1 MDNYS
6 EMWAEFCFLLSK
18 NISLNTSEKDYENQV
33 VRAIEV
39 LGWREFKNEIERQP
53 NIQIGR
59 DGTLRPDLIIYGD
72 DRRALIVVEVKRPS
86 ENITR
91 DNIMGQLR
99 SYMRQMRADIG
110 FLIGSDL
117 RIFYDGQSNPHPPDP
132 LLLERIDFE
141 ESSKEGI
148 TFIQLF
154 NKANFL
160 GVKYQQYLEAKIE
173 KVNIKREV
181 KTTIDKILSLETKQK
196 IERCLR
202 NEFPDVGDEIFS
214 EAMEKINI
222 VISKKDTAEPVSIQP
237 AITQNRPAKSRKPEA
252 DGYIN
257 KQVQSF
263 ILLGTTHYPR
273 YWKDLL
279 VTVAEE
285 MYRRHAAEF
294 DRCLSLRGP
303 RMSYFS
309 KNASE
314 LRQPAHIP
322 GSKYYA
328 ETYLNANS
336 IVRRSRELIE
346 LFGYTA
352 NDLIVSVK
360 E

>member
-1 MDNYS
+1 MNNYS

-59 DGTLRPDLIIYGD
+59 DGTLRPDLIIYGN

-99 SYMRQMRADIG
+99 SYIRQMRADIG

-117 RIFYDGQSNPHPPDP
+117 RIFYDGQSNPHPDP

-154 NKANFL
+154 NKESFL
-160 GVKYQQYLEAKIE
+160 GARYQEYLEAKIE

-181 KTTIDKILSLETKQK
+181 KTTVDKILSLETKQK
-196 IERCLR
+196 VERCLR

-222 VISKKDTAEPVSIQP
+222 VISKKGTDEATQIRP
-237 AITQNRPAKSRKPEA
+237 AITQNRPPRDRKPEA
-252 DGYIN
+252 DDYIN

-263 ILLGTTHYPR
+263 TLLGTAYHPR

-285 MYRRHAAEF
+285 MYRGHAAEF

-309 KNASE
+309 TNASE

-352 NDLIVSVK
+352 NDLIVFVQ

>member
-1 MDNYS
+1 MNNYS

-18 NISLNTSEKDYENQV
+18 NISLNMSEKDYENQV

-59 DGTLRPDLIIYGD
+59 DGTLRPDLIIYGN

-99 SYMRQMRADIG
+99 SYMRQLRADIG

-117 RIFYDGQSNPHPPDP
+117 RIFYDGQSNPHPDP
-132 LLLERIDFE
+132 LSLERIDFE

-148 TFIQLF
+148 TFVQLF
-154 NKANFL
+154 NKENFL
-160 GVKYQQYLEAKIE
+160 SDEYQKYLEAKIE

-181 KTTIDKILSLETKQK
+181 KTTVDKILSLETKQK

-214 EAMEKINI
+214 EAMERINI
-222 VISKKDTAEPVSIQP
+222 VISKKGTDEATQIRP
-237 AITQNRPAKSRKPEA
+237 ASTQNRPSRGRKPEGS
-252 DGYIN
+252 DYIN

-263 ILLGTTHYPR
+263 TLLGTAYYPR

-309 KNASE
+309 TSASE

-336 IVRRSRELIE
+336 IVRRSRELTE

-352 NDLIVSVK
+352 EDLVVSVK

>member
-1 MDNYS
+1 MNDYS
-6 EMWAEFCFLLSK
+6 EMWAEFCFLLSR
-18 NISLNTSEKDYENQV
+18 NISLNTSERDYENQV
-33 VRAIEV
+33 VRAIEL

-59 DGTLRPDLIIYGD
+59 DGSLRPDLIIYNK
-72 DRRALIVVEVKRPS
+72 DRRAMIVVEVKRPS

-99 SYMRQMRADIG
+99 SYMRQMRTDIG
-110 FLIGSDL
+110 FLIGADL
-117 RIFYDGQSNPHPPDP
+117 RIFYDGQSNPHPDP

-154 NKANFL
+154 NKENFL
-160 GVKYQQYLEAKIE
+160 GVKYQEYLDAKIE
-173 KVNIKREV
+173 KVNIKKEV

-196 IERCLR
+196 IERFLR

-214 EAMEKINI
+214 EAMEKVNI
-222 VISKKDTAEPVSIQP
+222 VISKKDTIEPTQIRP
-237 AITQNRPAKSRKPEA
+237 TITQNRPQRGRKPEA
-252 DGYIN
+252 SGFIN

-263 ILLGTTHYPR
+263 IFLGTTHHPR

-309 KNASE
+309 TNASE
-314 LRQPAHIP
+314 LKQPAHIP
-322 GSKYYA
+322 GSKYFA

-352 NDLIVSVK
+352 DDLIVSVK
-360 E
+360 ES